1 MFKIKSI
8 YLKIFISFLLLIA
21 VITGFFLY
29 FSYNTIYNNY
39 IDSKTE
45 SLKKIN
51 YFLESTVSEFIDNPE
66 SLDKKIK
73 ELGNK
78 TDVRI
83 TIVKKN
89 GEVIADSF
97 NNPKNM
103 ENHKNRIELVNSLDK
118 GSGKAVRYSETEDKR
133 MLYVAITYNENEEV
147 KAFIRSSLYLDD
159 IKTTINELFERIFVI
174 SILIIVFSLLGAYI
188 FAKTIS
194 HPIKRLTEA
203 SSEVA
208 EGNFDVKVYLNK
220 KDEFGVLANSFNYM
234 TERINRLFSE
244 VRENQ
249 KKLEAIIESIQE
261 LLFVINNEGKIKLS
275 NNNFKK
281 YFKIDDSGDKSFYE
295 IISEPDMIELFEK
308 IKKNKTNLV
317 KEIEM
322 DDKIFLVSLSY
333 VRESEDIIGLLHDLT
348 EYRMLNK
355 IKKDFVYNV
364 SHELKTPLT
373 SIKGFSET
381 LLSNKNF
388 NKNYIQIIKKNT
400 DRMIKIVK
408 DLLTLSELEINQNIK
423 KEKVNLEDPIENAF
437 VIVKEKAENKGL
449 KLSKKLPGDEFIIEG
464 DKFKLEQLFINLLD
478 NAVKYTNKGSVRIS
492 ARELNDDRVQVII
505 EDTGIGIAKK
515 HLNRIFE
522 RFYVV
527 DKSRSRKKG
536 GTGLGLSIVK
546 HILKLHDAE
555 MDVQSKKNKGT
566 KFTIFFNKKI

>member
-8 YLKIFISFLLLIA
+8 YLKIFISFLLLIV

-29 FSYNTIYNNY
+29 FSYNTIYDNY
-39 IDSKTE
+39 IKSKTE

-51 YFLESTVSEFIDNPE
+51 YFLESTVSKFFENPDI
-66 SLDKKIK
+66 LDKKIK
-73 ELGNK
+73 ELGDI

-89 GEVIADSF
+89 GKVIADSF
-97 NNPKNM
+97 NNPAEM
-103 ENHKNRIELVNSLDK
+103 ENHKNRIELVNSLEK
-118 GSGKAVRYSETEDKR
+118 GLGKAVRYSETEDKR
-133 MLYVAITYNENEEV
+133 MLYVAITYRDNKTV
-147 KAFIRSSLYLDD
+147 KGFIRSSLYVDD
-159 IKTTINELFERIFVI
+159 IKMTINELFEKIFVI
-174 SILIIVFSLLGAYI
+174 SIIIIIFSLLGAYV
-188 FAKTIS
+188 FARTIS

-220 KDEFGVLANSFNYM
+220 KDEFGVLASSFNYM
-234 TERINRLFSE
+234 TERINNLFSE

-261 LLFVINNEGKIKLS
+261 LLFVVNNEGEIKLI
-275 NNNFKK
+275 NNNFKNFFSLGN
-281 YFKIDDSGDKSFYE
+281 YADKSVYE
-295 IISEPDMIELFEK
+295 IISEPDMIELLEK
-308 IKKNKTNLV
+308 IKKNKKNIV

-322 DDKIFLVSLSY
+322 NEKIFLVSLSY
-333 VRESEDIIGLLHDLT
+333 VKESEDIIGLLHDLT

-381 LLSNKNF
+381 LLTNKKF
-388 NKNYIQIIKKNT
+388 NENYIRIIKKNT

-408 DLLTLSELEINQNIK
+408 DLLTLSELEIRQNIK
-423 KEKVNLEDPIENAF
+423 KEKVDLRDPIENAY

-449 KLSKKLPGDEFIIEG
+449 KLSKEYLGKKFNVEG

-478 NAVKYTNKGSVRIS
+478 NAVKYTNKGYVRII
-492 ARELNDDRVQVII
+492 AKELNNRLEIII
-505 EDTGIGIAKK
+505 EDTGIGIPKK

-546 HILKLHDAE
+546 HIVMLHDAE
-555 MDVQSKKNKGT
+555 IDVESEKNNGT
-566 KFTIFFNKKI
+566 KFRITFNKKLN